1 MLFILRI
8 MNYQIVLFK
17 NKEKQRIIKK
27 FLTLDKAKKKY
38 DSLIKES
45 SEVIFEKRTENGKD
59 CIFELGLLGFGKK
72 NNNQVYIKDNL
83 GRNIKVEIDDENFN
97 ILKIQE
103 YNLEELFL
111 DYKTKNKINTKYFI
125 TKYLKGPGLKQV
137 SKLNNKIIV
146 QNDDVINLFTFKS
159 ESDGLRF
166 TESLHQELTKQGK
179 KDCII
184 VNDYSTIHR
193 KYLYKLLVDEGFPI
207 DYLQRYSTAHL
218 SKR

>member
-1 MLFILRI
+1 
-8 MNYQIVLFK
+8 MNYQLVLFK
-17 NKEKQRIIKK
+17 NKKKQRIIKK

-38 DSLIKES
+38 ESLLKES
-45 SEVIFEKRTENGKD
+45 SEVIFEKKTENGKE
-59 CIFELGLLGFGKK
+59 CVYELGLLEFGKK
-72 NNNQVYIKDNL
+72 NNNQVFIRDYL
-83 GRNIKVEIDDENFN
+83 GRNIKVEIDDENYN

-103 YNLEELFL
+103 CKLEELFL
-111 DYKTKNKINTKYFI
+111 DYKTKKKINTKYFI
-125 TKYLKGPGLKQV
+125 KTYLKGSGLKQV

-146 QNDDVINLFTFKS
+146 QNDDIINIFTFKS

-166 TESLHQELTKQGK
+166 TERLHQELSKQGK

-193 KYLYKLLVDEGFPI
+193 KYLYKLLIDVGFPI
-207 DYLQRYSTAHL
+207 EYLQRYSTAHL